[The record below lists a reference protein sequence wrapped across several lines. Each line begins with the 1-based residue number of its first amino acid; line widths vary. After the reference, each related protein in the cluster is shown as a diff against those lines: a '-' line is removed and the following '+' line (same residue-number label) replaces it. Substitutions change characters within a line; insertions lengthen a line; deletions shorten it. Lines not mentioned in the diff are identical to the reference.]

1 MDAQIVIF
9 DGVDDLDAF
18 GPFEVLANAAK
29 GGADVRVTLVT
40 LDPVEEITTSH
51 GAVVKPHGVLTSPD
65 LLVVPGGGWNDHARQ
80 GARAEAE
87 RGALPAAAARL
98 HAQGAV
104 VASVCTGAGILHAA
118 GLLAGRPAITH
129 HSAVAELRAG
139 GVEIVE
145 ARVVDGGDIVTAGGV
160 TAGLDLAL
168 HLVEREWG
176 HELADRI
183 AREMEYERRGPLH
196 RGGAGGGQMAAGGGP
211 PGRD

>member
-18 GPFEVLANAAK
+18 GPFEVLANAAHA
-29 GGADVRVTLVT
+29 GADVRVTLVT
-40 LDPVEEITTSH
+40 LEPVDEITTSH
-51 GAVVKPHGVLTSPD
+51 GAVVKPHGVLTTPD
-65 LLVVPGGGWNDHARQ
+65 LLVVPGGGWNDRAAQ

-87 RGALPAAAARL
+87 RGDLPTAAARL

-104 VASVCTGAGILHAA
+104 VASVCTGGGILHAA

-129 HSAVAELRAG
+129 HAAVEELRAG

-145 ARVVDGGDIVTAGGV
+145 ARVVDDGDIVTAGGV
-160 TAGLDLAL
+160 TSGLDLAL

-176 HELADRI
+176 TELADRI
-183 AREMEYERRGPLH
+183 ASEMEYERRGPVH
-196 RGGAGGGQMAAGGGP
+196 VGP
-211 PGRD
+211 RARR